1 MTSKSFI
8 TFEHKFIN
16 FFSKWKTYC
25 LLSAIFI
32 GTSLVSGCASYEN
45 YKFIA
50 EEFEFPSQVYAHDYN
65 KVWQEV
71 MKLTTKY
78 EREVYNQEAGIIKT
92 RWIDNTL
99 EINFA
104 DSFGANDAVK
114 AAQFK
119 LIINVVKG
127 FRGKKEVTK
136 VTVFRRQRIEQ
147 DFLQGWKL
155 VRSDG
160 ILEKSILYRLERAL
174 QIEAKLQ
181 EIEDKKAKEQE
192 KSF

>member
-8 TFEHKFIN
+8 TFKIN
-16 FFSKWKTYC
+16 FSHFFWKLRSFHIFFIIVTC
-25 LLSAIFI
+25 SALI
-32 GTSLVSGCASYEN
+32 SGCSSYEN
-45 YKFIA
+45 YKYIA
-50 EEFEFPSQVYAHDYN
+50 EEYEFPSQVYAHDYN

-71 MKLTTKY
+71 MKLTIKY

-99 EINFA
+99 ELNFA

-136 VTVFRRQRIEQ
+136 VTIFKRQRVEQ

-160 ILEKSILYRLERAL
+160 IIEKSLLYRLDRAL

-192 KSF
+192 KAF